1 MRFHASGG
9 LRNNATSAEAIA
21 SGDSDGTSTP
31 APSASKSGAAPMG
44 TPITGVRQAIDSRIG
59 NPKLSSREAKS
70 HASQRA

>member
-1 MRFHASGG
+1 MRFHASEE
-9 LRNNATSAEAIA
+9 LRSNATSAVPIA
-21 SGDSDGTSTP
+21 PGDSAGTSTP
-31 APSASKSGAAPMG
+31 APSASNSGAAPMG